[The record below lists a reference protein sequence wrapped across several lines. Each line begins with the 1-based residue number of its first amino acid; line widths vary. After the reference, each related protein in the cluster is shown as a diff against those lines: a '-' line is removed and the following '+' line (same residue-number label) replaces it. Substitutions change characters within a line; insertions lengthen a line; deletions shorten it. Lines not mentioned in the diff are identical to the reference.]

1 LPVKYAPVVEP
12 ETSHI
17 DDAVLDVAHVP
28 NGQRGG
34 NFLNYEHS
42 NPKEFNIYQPPSTN
56 EIPEPIIADKYC
68 VDQFSFDLPVS
79 IFQRFIPNQWNKDP
93 QVSTQLVV

>member
-1 LPVKYAPVVEP
+1 MVELK
-12 ETSHI
+12 TSHI
-17 DDAVLDVAHVP
+17 DYAVLDVAHVP

-42 NPKEFNIYQPPSTN
+42 KNPKEFNIYQPPSTN

-79 IFQRFIPNQWNKDP
+79 INQWNKDP
-93 QVSTQLVV
+93 QVSTQLVI